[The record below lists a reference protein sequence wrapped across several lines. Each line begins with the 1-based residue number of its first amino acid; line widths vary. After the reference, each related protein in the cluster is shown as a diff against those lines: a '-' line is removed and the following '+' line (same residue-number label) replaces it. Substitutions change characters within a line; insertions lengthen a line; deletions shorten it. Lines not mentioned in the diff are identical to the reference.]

1 MINLWNPIH
10 VSVPVDLLTAFLLG
24 IVHGITPD
32 EHTWPITFAY
42 AVGAYSTWRGMR
54 AGFLFSAA
62 FTLQRALAS
71 ELAWAGLSR
80 FIERPGFEIIVYFVV
95 GTVMVISAWMIA
107 SGKAA
112 PHLHI
117 GHNSGS
123 HDSDLHDPRW
133 WLPLLHG
140 FIAGWGM
147 GAFAAILYG
156 VLAPAMPDAMLGFA
170 PGLAF
175 GLGTMVT
182 QIAIGGL
189 VGAWAARAR
198 LAPEQLRQIALASAA
213 RTLAWGGAGL
223 VLVGA
228 LNLLVPK
235 WAGLHWNT
243 GLHIHNLHT
252 IDLPMIILITVIFV
266 AGVGGFV
273 RDARATARRIARP
286 A

>member
-1 MINLWNPIH
+1 MINLWNPTH

-54 AGFLFSAA
+54 AGLLFSAA

-71 ELAWAGLSR
+71 ELAWAGLSHVME
-80 FIERPGFEIIVYFVV
+80 FPGFAIGVDLVV
-95 GTVMVISAWMIA
+95 GAVMVISAWMIA

-117 GHNSGS
+117 GSAGGGE
-123 HDSDLHDPRW
+123 LHDPRW

-156 VLAPAMPDAMLGFA
+156 VLAPAMPNAMLGFT

-182 QIAIGGL
+182 QVAIGGL
-189 VGAWAARAR
+189 VGAWAARAK
-198 LAPEQLRQIALASAA
+198 LSPAQLRQIALTSAA

-223 VLVGA
+223 MFVGA
-228 LNLLVPK
+228 LSLFAPQ
-235 WAGLHWNT
+235 WAQVHWIT

-252 IDLPMIILITVIFV
+252 INLPMIILITVIFV

-273 RDARATARRIARP
+273 RDARMTARRIAHP

>member
-1 MINLWNPIH
+1 MINLWNPSH

-54 AGFLFSAA
+54 AGLLFSAA

-71 ELAWAGLSR
+71 ELAWAGLSHVFQLRGFAIGVDLVVGAVMILSAR
-80 FIERPGFEIIVYFVV
+80 FIAAGR
-95 GTVMVISAWMIA
+95 T
-107 SGKAA
+107 A

-117 GHNSGS
+117 GRAMPAEQS
-123 HDSDLHDPRW
+123 LQDPRW
-133 WLPLLHG
+133 WLPALHG
-140 FIAGWGM
+140 FIAGWGF

-156 VLAPAMPDAMLGFA
+156 VMAPAMPNAWLGFA

-182 QIAIGGL
+182 QVAIGGL

-198 LAPEQLRQIALASAA
+198 LTPDNLRQIALTSAA
-213 RTLAWGGAGL
+213 RTLKWGGAGL
-223 VLVGA
+223 MLVGVLA
-228 LNLLVPK
+228 ILTPQGAEV
-235 WAGLHWNT
+235 HWVT

-252 IDLPMIILITVIFV
+252 IDLPMILLITAIFV
-266 AGVGGFV
+266 VGLGGFL
-273 RDARATARRIARP
+273 RDARAIARRAASIS
-286 A
+286 

>member
-1 MINLWNPIH
+1 MINLWNPTH

-54 AGFLFSAA
+54 AGLLFSAA

-71 ELAWAGLSR
+71 ELAWAGLSHV
-80 FIERPGFEIIVYFVV
+80 IQLPGFAIGVDLVV
-95 GTVMVISAWMIA
+95 GAVMVASAWMIA

-117 GHNSGS
+117 GHATAGE
-123 HDSDLHDPRW
+123 LRDPRW

-156 VLAPAMPDAMLGFA
+156 VLAPAMPNAMLGFA

-189 VGAWAARAR
+189 VGAWAARAK
-198 LAPEQLRQIALASAA
+198 LSPAHLRQIALTSAA
-213 RTLAWGGAGL
+213 RTLAWGGAGMM
-223 VLVGA
+223 LVGA
-228 LNLLVPK
+228 LSIVAPQLADV
-235 WAGLHWNT
+235 HVT
-243 GLHIHNLHT
+243 TRLHIHNLHT
-252 IDLPMIILITVIFV
+252 IDLPVIILITVILV

-273 RDARATARRIARP
+273 HDARKAARSIAQ
-286 A
+286 AA